1 MTYTKSLNERGIA
14 YGKNGV
20 TVQLPTG
27 SATYASVIPVMEH
40 FIEKA
45 THIEQVMKPEAI
57 ADQIKRIAKPL
68 LSAALKAI
76 EASRENAREVEALK
90 SRAMTPPPAV
100 AEAAKLYG
108 AEIRTNFR
116 NLSTADQAASLQ
128 NPTALQLA
136 CVLEQDGALS
146 GAHNDIL
153 DIAREKALTVFHTER
168 SALSAG
174 FPNTPSLDEIV
185 AIGTSETDTKAAS
198 EIAVANFNA
207 KLESVSN
214 DEAVLQHLV
223 AFIATATSS
232 TPAETLNSILAAS
245 DA

>member
-1 MTYTKSLNERGIA
+1 MTYTKSQNERGIA
-14 YGKNGV
+14 FGKNGV
-20 TVQLPTG
+20 TVQFPTG
-27 SATYASVIPVMEH
+27 STVFASVITEIENL
-40 FIEKA
+40 IEKA

-57 ADQIKRIAKPL
+57 PDQVKRIAKPL
-68 LSAALKAI
+68 LSAALKGL
-76 EASRENAREVEALK
+76 EAARENAREVEALK
-90 SRAMTPPPAV
+90 TRAMTPPPAV

-136 CVLEQDGALS
+136 CILEQDGALS

-153 DIAREKALTVFHTER
+153 DIAREQALTVFHAER

-174 FPNTPSLDEIV
+174 FPNEPSLERIV
-185 AIGTSETDTKAAS
+185 AIGASETDTKAAS
-198 EIAVANFNA
+198 EIAVASFNA
-207 KLESVSN
+207 KLQSVGA
-214 DEAVLQHLV
+214 DEAVLQNLV

-232 TPAETLNSILAAS
+232 TPAETLSSIMAAT